1 MAATALSH
9 EPSCCA
15 DCDIFSSPTPAHGG
29 VLVCYKFTGI
39 VDGQHLARKEIAKNI
54 YIYNVHYFFV
64 ICCMYVVYTASIV
77 EGVI

>member
-1 MAATALSH
+1 MILGFGVGLVAQIVISSALQLLHMAGCWFAISLL
-9 EPSCCA
+9 
-15 DCDIFSSPTPAHGG
+15 
-29 VLVCYKFTGI
+29 VLLMDNI
-39 VDGQHLARKEIAKNI
+39 WLAKKLQRI